1 VALGVGDAAQ
11 AGPARIRF
19 NVTSKRY
26 SEALLDLAQQ
36 ANVTL
41 IGAQACE
48 GAFHGSLIGE
58 ATLEEALD
66 HVLATAPCGWKI
78 VGPGAV
84 EITGPPR
91 GEAAPAPRPPPPVT
105 VSELLVTATKRA
117 QDPRTLAVA
126 VSAIPRTQLEA
137 TGATDVDEAAGQF
150 AGVLA
155 TNLGPGRNKLLL
167 RGLSDGAYTGRARS
181 TVATYLDDLPL
192 NYNAPDPD
200 LRLVDV
206 ERVEVARGPQG
217 ALYGAGSMSGV
228 YRIVAR
234 KPDLY
239 RYAAGARASG
249 ATTYGGAPSGSVD
262 GYANVPLWGV
272 AGLRVSGYEE
282 IQGGYLDDTN
292 LMKNN
297 VDRTERRGARVLL
310 LAQPAEGWS
319 VSLTAA
325 GQHLRS
331 DDTHY
336 TTPGLGLKRANRIA
350 EPHVNDIEFATAT
363 IRKSWGAFELTSSSG
378 FVRHAYSSL
387 YDATA
392 VQDLYTSFSKTAA
405 YSERTRTK
413 MFVQDLYLTS
423 RGAGPLQ
430 WLAGVYGED
439 TSVHSPTELLAQN
452 PNLPNVQV
460 YSDNRRDHIR
470 ELAAYGEVSYAFAP
484 DWTLAVGGR
493 LFATRART
501 LSDVISERFA
511 PRSLDRSANLNGFS
525 PKISL
530 QHEFENGDLI
540 YAVYSEGFRAGG
552 INSGGARPL
561 PAQRETFKPDRL
573 RNFEAGLK
581 LQALDKRL
589 SLNTAAFFDVWTDIQ
604 TDQFRA
610 SGIPYTTN
618 AGDARILGLEGEL
631 AYNLAPGL
639 VVQLDGRLSH
649 AHTANSN
656 PDFSTQLVDG
666 LPGAPAVS
674 GGALVSYQRPLGR
687 DWMLRLVGEANYVGR
702 SRVTFDATFPK
713 MGGYVRSKL
722 LAELSWRNVGA
733 QVFLNNPQN
742 DFSDTFAF
750 GNPFNPALTRQIT
763 PQRPRTVGFTLFA
776 SY

>member
-1 VALGVGDAAQ
+1 VALGVGDPAQ

-19 NVTSKRY
+19 HVGPKRY

-36 ANVTL
+36 ANITL
-41 IGAQACE
+41 IGAEACE
-48 GAFHGSLIGE
+48 GAFRSMLIGE
-58 ATLEEALD
+58 VTLEQALGQ
-66 HVLATAPCGWKI
+66 VLSGAPCAWR
-78 VGPGAV
+78 VVAPGTV
-84 EITGPPR
+84 EISALPR
-91 GEAAPAPRPPPPVT
+91 AEAAPRPLPPVT
-105 VSELLVTATKRA
+105 VSEILVTATKRA
-117 QDPRTLAVA
+117 QDPRQLAVA
-126 VSAIPRTQLEA
+126 VSAIPRAQLEA

-217 ALYGAGSMSGV
+217 ALYGTGTMSGV

-234 KPDLY
+234 KPDL
-239 RYAAGARASG
+239 RHFAAGVRGTA
-249 ATTYGGAPSGSVD
+249 ATTYGGAPSASAD
-262 GYANVPLWGV
+262 GYLSVPLWGV
-272 AGLRVSGYEE
+272 AGVRISAYEE
-282 IQGGYLDDTN
+282 IQGGYLDDIN
-292 LMKNN
+292 LQKNN
-297 VDRTERRGARVLL
+297 VDRTERRGARAVI
-310 LAQPAEGWS
+310 LAEPAEGWAIN
-319 VSLTAA
+319 LTIA

-336 TTPGLGLKRANRIA
+336 TTPGLGLKRSDRIA
-350 EPHVNDIEFATAT
+350 EPHVNDIEFAAGT
-363 IRKSWGAFELTSSSG
+363 IRKSWGAVELTSSTG

-392 VQDLYTSFSKTAA
+392 VQDNYTSLAKTSA
-405 YSERTRTK
+405 YSERTRTE
-413 MFVQDLYLTS
+413 MFVQDLYLNS

-430 WLAGVYGED
+430 WLAGVYGEN

-452 PNLPNVQV
+452 PNLPNVEV
-460 YSDNRRDHIR
+460 YGDDRRDHIR
-470 ELAAYGEVSYAFAP
+470 ELAAYGEVSYAFLP
-484 DWTLAVGGR
+484 TWTVAVGGR

-501 LSDVISERFA
+501 LSDVVSERFA

-525 PKISL
+525 PKVSI
-530 QHEFENGDLI
+530 QHELGNGDLI
-540 YAVYSEGFRAGG
+540 YAVYSEGYRAGG

-561 PAQRETFKPDRL
+561 AAQRETFKPDRL
-573 RNFEAGLK
+573 RNLEAGLK
-581 LQALDKRL
+581 LQMLDKRL
-589 SLNTAAFFDVWTDIQ
+589 SLNTAAFYDVWTDIQ

-618 AGDARILGLEGEL
+618 AGDAHILGLEAEL
-631 AYNLAPGL
+631 VYSPTPAL
-639 VVQLDGRLSH
+639 VLQIDGRLSH
-649 AHTANSN
+649 ARTVNSN

-674 GGALVSYQRPLGR
+674 GGALATYQHPLGR
-687 DWMLRLVGEANYVGR
+687 DWVLRLVGEANYVGR
-702 SRVTFDATFPK
+702 SRVTFDATFPQ
-713 MGGYVRSKL
+713 MGGYVRSKF
-722 LAELSWRNVGA
+722 LAEVSRRNLGL
-733 QVFLNNPQN
+733 QVFLTNPLN

-763 PQRPRTVGFTLFA
+763 PQRPRTVGVTLFA